1 MIERDAG
8 VRFGGRGKR
17 PCGALRKQTGGVS
30 LLNRKSLLSI
40 VALLA
45 LVMSACGSTPAAT
58 SPSATAGATVA
69 ALSGDIRISGWSSS
83 PTEDALLQDWINA
96 FMAANPTAK
105 VKLEPIAQDY
115 ETVLKTNLAAG
126 TEADVFYVN
135 LDWADSV
142 MKTGKLLALDDY
154 MSKTGTSKG
163 DFVSTLLN
171 AFSYNGKVYGILKDF
186 NTLGLVYNK
195 DLFKAAGIAEPTND
209 WSWTDLSNAA
219 KKLTT
224 GGVVGLSLPADA
236 ARFMPFLWQAG
247 GDLNAINNTAGQTA
261 FDFYTGF
268 EAKDSLSKLPSEL
281 GMGWAGEAFEKGRAA
296 MVFEGGWLPAD
307 LNNNFKTVNYG
318 VVQMPKGSAAKS
330 NLIFTVSYSISAKTK
345 NPNAAWAL
353 ANYLTGS
360 DNQAKILKAGFALP
374 TRTALSSQITNPNS
388 KAIFDG
394 APYGKPFNYASANT
408 GKVNDEIAKA
418 LESVMLKK
426 SSVKDALDKL
436 ATTIKPLLTP

>member
-1 MIERDAG
+1 MKN
-8 VRFGGRGKR
+8 GKSVL
-17 PCGALRKQTGGVS
+17 A
-30 LLNRKSLLSI
+30 I
-40 VALLA
+40 LA
-45 LVMSACGSTPAAT
+45 LAAIVVAACGSTPAT
-58 SPSATAGATVA
+58 TPSATLG
-69 ALSGDIRISGWSSS
+69 ALSGDVRISGWSST
-83 PTEDALLQDWINA
+83 PTEDALLTDSIAA
-96 FMAANPTAK
+96 FKAANPSVN
-105 VKLEPIAQDY
+105 VKWEPIAQDY

-126 TEADVFYVN
+126 TEADVFY
-135 LDWADSV
+135 ADIGWIDSL
-142 MKTGKLLALDDY
+142 MKTGKLLALDDL
-154 MSKTGTSKG
+154 MAKTGTKTS
-163 DFVSTLLN
+163 DFVPSLIN
-171 AFSYNGKVYGILKDF
+171 AFSYNGKVYGIPKDF

-195 DLFKAAGIAEPTND
+195 DLFKAAGVAEPTND
-209 WSWTDLSNAA
+209 WTWTDLQTAA
-219 KKLTT
+219 KKLTS
-224 GGVVGLSLPADA
+224 GSVVGLSLPADA

-247 GDLNAINNTAGQTA
+247 GDLNNINNAAGVA
-261 FDFYTGF
+261 AVDYYTGF

-281 GMGWAGEAFEKGRAA
+281 GMGWAGEAFEKGKAA

-330 NLIFTVSYSISAKTK
+330 NLIFTVSYSISAKSK

-360 DNQAKILKAGFALP
+360 DNQAKVLKAGFALP
-374 TRTALSSQITNPNS
+374 TRQALASSITNVNS

-418 LESVMLKK
+418 LESIMLKK

>member
-1 MIERDAG
+1 MKQ
-8 VRFGGRGKR
+8 GKSVL
-17 PCGALRKQTGGVS
+17 A
-30 LLNRKSLLSI
+30 I
-40 VALLA
+40 LA
-45 LVMSACGSTPAAT
+45 LAAIVVAACGGTAA
-58 SPSATAGATVA
+58 PSGTLGP
-69 ALSGDIRISGWSSS
+69 LSGDVRISGWSST
-83 PTEDALLQDWINA
+83 PTEDALLTDSIAA
-96 FMAANPTAK
+96 FKAANPGVN
-105 VKLEPIAQDY
+105 VKWEPIAQDY

-126 TEADVFYVN
+126 TEADVFY
-135 LDWADSV
+135 ADIGWIDSL

-154 MSKTGTSKG
+154 MAKTGTKTS
-163 DFVSTLLN
+163 DFVPSLIN
-171 AFSYNGKVYGILKDF
+171 AFSYNGKVYGIPKDF

-195 DLFKAAGIAEPTND
+195 DLFKAAGVAEPTND
-209 WSWTDLSNAA
+209 WTWTDLQTAA
-219 KKLTT
+219 KKLTS
-224 GGVVGLSLPADA
+224 GSVVGLSLPADA

-247 GDLNAINNTAGQTA
+247 GDLNNINNAAGIA
-261 FDFYTGF
+261 AVDYYTGF

-281 GMGWAGEAFEKGRAA
+281 GMGWAGEAFEKGKAA

-330 NLIFTVSYSISAKTK
+330 NLIFTVSYSISAKSK

-360 DNQAKILKAGFALP
+360 DNQAKVLKAGFALP
-374 TRTALSSQITNPNS
+374 TRQALASSITNVNS

-418 LESVMLKK
+418 LESIMLKK

-436 ATTIKPLLTP
+436 AVTIKPLLTP

>member
-1 MIERDAG
+1 MKSG
-8 VRFGGRGKR
+8 
-17 PCGALRKQTGGVS
+17 
-30 LLNRKSLLSI
+30 KSLLAI
-40 VALLA
+40 FA
-45 LVMSACGSTPAAT
+45 LVAIVVAACGGTPAAT
-58 SPSATAGATVA
+58 TPSGTLGP
-69 ALSGDIRISGWSSS
+69 LSGDVRISGWSSS
-83 PTEDALLQDWINA
+83 PTEDALLQDSINA
-96 FMAANPTAK
+96 FKTANPGVN
-105 VKLEPIAQDY
+105 VKWEPIAQDY

-126 TEADVFYVN
+126 TEADVFY
-135 LDWADSV
+135 ADIGWIDSL

-154 MSKTGTSKG
+154 MAKTGTKKD
-163 DFVSTLLN
+163 DFVPSLIN
-171 AFSYNGKVYGILKDF
+171 AFSYNGKVYGIPKDF

-195 DLFKAAGIAEPTND
+195 DLFKAAGVAEPTND
-209 WSWTDLSNAA
+209 WTWTDLQTAA

-330 NLIFTVSYSISAKTK
+330 K

-360 DNQAKILKAGFALP
+360 DNQAKVLKAGFALP
-374 TRTALSSQITNPNS
+374 TRAALSSSITNANS

-394 APYGKPFNYASANT
+394 APYGKPFNYASPNT

-418 LESVMLKK
+418 LESIMLKK
-426 SSVKDALDKL
+426 SSVKDAIDKL
-436 ATTIKPLLTP
+436 ATTIKPLLP